1 MLGEVQ
7 CLAIGQLSS
16 QTGAELQ
23 QSERAPV
30 MWVKSSR
37 KAFSAVIPAGPGDL
51 QA

>member
-7 CLAIGQLSS
+7 CLAIGQLGS
-16 QTGAELQ
+16 QTGAESQ

-30 MWVKSSR
+30 MWVSSR
-37 KAFSAVIPAGPGDL
+37 KAFSAVNPAGPGDL